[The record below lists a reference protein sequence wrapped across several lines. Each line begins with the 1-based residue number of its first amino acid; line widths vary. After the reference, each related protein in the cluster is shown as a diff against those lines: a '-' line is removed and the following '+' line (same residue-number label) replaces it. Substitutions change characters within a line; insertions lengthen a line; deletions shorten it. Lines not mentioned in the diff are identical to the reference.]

1 MSEKK
6 QKSTAEQE
14 FEAAAVRSESG
25 KVRGYRAFSP
35 DGHLVVLRP
44 DAIRLAAS
52 VERGT
57 FVEGLKPGWKLA
69 TEADEAKVAAESKKR
84 DAERAEAAK
93 KAAAAQ
99 KVAEAAAAK
108 ATEETAKAG

>member
-1 MSEKK
+1 MDK
-6 QKSTAEQE
+6 QKKSGAEE
-14 FEAAAVRSESG
+14 AFEAAAVRNDSG

-35 DGHLVVLRP
+35 DGRLVVLRP

-52 VERGT
+52 VEKGT
-57 FVEGLKPGWKLA
+57 YIEGLKDGWKLA
-69 TEADEAKVAAESKKR
+69 TEADEKRVAAENEKR
-84 DAERAEAAK
+84 DQAREEAK
-93 KAAAAQ
+93 KKATAAQ